1 MSLDHNQPP
10 AGAPQQNPAPRQ
22 PIFNLPRV
30 LIVLI
35 VLNILAY
42 ALPRLLL
49 DAQTRALLIYSWSFI
64 PARLAVMHD
73 FSVEG
78 LATFISYQFLH
89 ASIDHIA
96 INMLTL
102 AAIGSAIA
110 RVLGPWRTLLLY
122 FASGVLAMVVQLAL
136 TPGAEQP
143 IVGASG
149 SIAGLFGGFIILM
162 ARARELTGRVGRI
175 WPIALAWV
183 LISVVAGFV
192 GAPDGSSVAWIAH
205 IGGFIA
211 GLALMPFLMPVI
223 KAAPPGR

>member
-1 MSLDHNQPP
+1 LSLDHNQPP
-10 AGAPQQNPAPRQ
+10 ERPAPRQ

-35 VLNILAY
+35 ALNILAY

-73 FSVEG
+73 FSLEG
-78 LATFISYQFLH
+78 LATFVSYQFLH
-89 ASIDHIA
+89 ASLDHIA

-110 RVLGPWRTLLLY
+110 RVLGPWRTLVLY
-122 FASGVLAMVVQLAL
+122 FASGILAMVVQLAL

-162 ARARELTGRVGRI
+162 ARARELTGQVGRI
-175 WPIALAWV
+175 WPIAIAWV
-183 LISVVAGFV
+183 LISAVAGFI

-211 GLALMPFLMPVI
+211 GLALMPFLMPAI
-223 KAAPPGR
+223 KPAAPDRQG